1 MAKKRPTGQV
11 LALIDT
17 PEGAT
22 DEAEEVNPDE
32 LRALAE
38 LDSGNEAKWVVTR
51 LSDIGAKKAGYC
63 GELSTGELSNA
74 KVAEEW
80 GVGKY
85 RVKGTRQNGTIAGQR
100 TITIAEAPKG
110 AVQALMPAQ
119 PANTVQD
126 VIALMDARA
135 EASSERMLKW
145 AAVLGPLL
153 VPVLQNLFA
162 GNKGTSMTELT
173 TGLAALKQLDGGTKV
188 DQMTEFTKLLELVDR
203 VKGDEP
209 KPAGSTW
216 VDLVRDGLAQ
226 LPTMAQTI
234 IAARTGQPM
243 PQLAAPATPQ
253 TDDEARAAHAEP
265 TGETMLAWLKRQL
278 EALTHQA
285 SMNKDPGL
293 YAEVMLDN
301 LPAGADP
308 AFLRDQL
315 AAADW
320 WQRLAAFS
328 PGVQPYKGWF
338 DECRAELLQGL
349 NAMLVPPVQPPAV
362 APPIVGPNK
371 RTAAAPKKKTT

>member
-1 MAKKRPTGQV
+1 MAKKKQSGQV
-11 LALIDT
+11 LALIDA
-17 PEGAT
+17 PEGAV
-22 DEAEEVNPDE
+22 DDGEEVNPDE

-110 AVQALMPAQ
+110 QAVTQTLMPQGSGTAELL
-119 PANTVQD
+119 
-126 VIALMDARA
+126 ALLDAR
-135 EASSERMLKW
+135 EEKSSEKMLKW
-145 AAVLGPLL
+145 AAILSPILAPAL
-153 VPVLQNLFA
+153 ANLF
-162 GNKGTSMTELT
+162 GGQKGPSLTDLT
-173 TGLAALKQLDGGTKV
+173 TAMANIKALEGGTKV

-209 KPAGSTW
+209 KPAGSNW
-216 VDLVRDGLAQ
+216 VDLVRDGLGQ
-226 LPTMAQTI
+226 LPLMAQTF
-234 IAARTGQPM
+234 IAARTGQPL
-243 PQLAAPATPQ
+243 PQLSKQDESAPAAPDTNG
-253 TDDEARAAHAEP
+253 EP
-265 TGETMLAWLKRQL
+265 MLAWLKRQL

-301 LPAGADP
+301 LPAGTNP
-308 AFLRDQL
+308 QLLLDQL
-315 AAADW
+315 AADDW

-328 PGVQPYKGWF
+328 PGVQPYPQWF
-338 DECRAELLQGL
+338 AECRVELLSGL
-349 NAMLVPPVQPPAV
+349 TAMLAPVAAPPAAAAV
-362 APPIVGPNK
+362 IVGPNRK
-371 RTAAAPKKKTT
+371 VAKKKT